1 MRILLDADTL
11 LEYILNRSM
20 FIHEVENLEE
30 SIKSS
35 LTEIYISKLGLDKI
49 NNSMKALSGERAS
62 KEMANLIKK
71 AWKIKILKTSQ
82 SATKKAR
89 ELPLRDFES
98 AVEVV
103 LADKANIS
111 AVVTHKLEDFSEME
125 LNVMTLQKLQRRGS
139 LEACFSRK
147 TKERPAVL
155 FISKEVAVLNEL
167 YSLPSYTSNTAS
179 KAESKQSSTTYSKEN
194 LKAHDAVGQFS
205 KALAEAS
212 RVPGLLD
219 GLNIDAVGQFS
230 KVLAE
235 EASRVPGFLGG
246 LNIDAVGQFSKVL
259 AEEASRVPGLNSHVR
274 STALDRLKIDAASQF
289 SKALAEASRVPG
301 FLDGLKIDAGSQF
314 SKALAETS
322 RVSGLLGGLN
332 IDAGSQFSKALAE
345 TSRVSGLLGGLNIDA
360 GSQFSKALAETS
372 RVPRLNSHIRLT
384 ALDTRCNELV
394 FRRIGCR
401 EKDFT

>member
-30 SIKSS
+30 TIKSS

-111 AVVTHKLEDFSEME
+111 AVVTHKLEDFSEAE
-125 LNVMTLQKLQRRGS
+125 LIVMTLQELQCRES
-139 LEACFSRK
+139 LEACLSRN
-147 TKERPAVL
+147 TRERPAVL
-155 FISKEVAVLNEL
+155 FIPKEVAVLNEL

-179 KAESKQSSTTYSKEN
+179 KSEIKQSSTTYYREN
-194 LKAHDAVGQFS
+194 LKAHGAVGQSF
-205 KALAEAS
+205 KAFIEAS
-212 RVPGLLD
+212 RVLR
-219 GLNIDAVGQFS
+219 LNNHI
-230 KVLAE
+230 
-235 EASRVPGFLGG
+235 
-246 LNIDAVGQFSKVL
+246 
-259 AEEASRVPGLNSHVR
+259 R
-274 STALDRLKIDAASQF
+274 STAFDRLN
-289 SKALAEASRVPG
+289 
-301 FLDGLKIDAGSQF
+301 IDAGSQL

-332 IDAGSQFSKALAE
+332 IDAGSQLSKALAE

-360 GSQFSKALAETS
+360 GSQLSKALAETS

-394 FRRIGCR
+394 SKRIGCR